1 MTDPIADYL
10 TRIRNALLA
19 KHASVDIPFSSLKV
33 EVTKILE
40 KEGYIEGY
48 KVVEGTPRGSIK
60 IALRYGMDGD
70 RVINGLTRISRPGR
84 RVYCAKGEIPKVLG
98 GLGIAILSASKG
110 VMSGQEGRRQGIGGE
125 VLCTVW

>member
-19 KHASVDIPFSSLKV
+19 KHASVDIPFSALKV

-40 KEGYIEGY
+40 QEGYIDGY
-48 KVVEGTPRGSIK
+48 RVVEGSPRATLR
-60 IALRYGMDGD
+60 IALRYGTDGD
-70 RVINGLTRISRPGR
+70 RVINGLTRVSRPGR
-84 RVYCAKGEIPKVLG
+84 RVYCSKDDIPKVLG
-98 GLGIAILSASKG
+98 GLGIAILSTSKG
-110 VMSGQEGRRQGIGGE
+110 VMSGQDGRRQGIGGE

>member
-19 KHASVDIPFSSLKV
+19 KHASVDIPFSALKV

-48 KVVEGTPRGSIK
+48 RVVEGSPRGSIK
-60 IALRYGMDGD
+60 IALRYGRDGD

-84 RVYCAKGEIPKVLG
+84 RVYCSKGDIPKVLG
-98 GLGIAILSASKG
+98 GLGISILSTSKG